1 MTQRQTGFLIALL
14 ALAFALSL
22 DLWTKAWAWEHLK
35 PASPGQP
42 DNPVTV
48 IEGLFYLKFGFNTGS
63 AFSLL
68 RDKSWARVF
77 FIVVTF
83 GALAYMAWLAA
94 TLPPKRK
101 WVFVSIGFIAGG
113 A

>member
-14 ALAFALSL
+14 ARAFALSL

-48 IEGLFYLKFGFNTGS
+48 IEGPVSYTHL
-63 AFSLL
+63 
-68 RDKSWARVF
+68 
-77 FIVVTF
+77 
-83 GALAYMAWLAA
+83 
-94 TLPPKRK
+94 TLPTICS
-101 WVFVSIGFIAGG
+101 V
-113 A
+113 